1 LSFTVAVKLEVPV
14 AVGVPEMVPVVA
26 ARVSPAG
33 RLPELIDH
41 VYDGLPPA
49 AVIGAEYATP
59 SVPVGNVPV
68 VIVSGAEAMTNEIVA
83 DLVCTGLEES
93 VTVAVTFTV
102 MAAVGVPEIV
112 PVPVASV
119 SPAGR
124 FPDVMDQLYGVA
136 PPVAVSVAL

>member
-1 LSFTVAVKLEVPV
+1 MSFTVAVKLEVPV

-26 ARVSPAG
+26 ARLSPAG

-41 VYDGLPPA
+41 VYDGLPPV

-59 SVPVGNVPV
+59 SVPEGNAPV
-68 VIVSGAEAMTNEIVA
+68 VMISGEGAMTNEIVA
-83 DLVCTGLEES
+83 DLVWTGLEES

-102 MAAVGVPEIV
+102 IAVVGVPEMM
-112 PVPVASV
+112 PVLVARV

-124 FPDVMDQLYGVA
+124 LPEVMDQLYGVA
-136 PPVAVSVAL
+136 PPVAVRVAL